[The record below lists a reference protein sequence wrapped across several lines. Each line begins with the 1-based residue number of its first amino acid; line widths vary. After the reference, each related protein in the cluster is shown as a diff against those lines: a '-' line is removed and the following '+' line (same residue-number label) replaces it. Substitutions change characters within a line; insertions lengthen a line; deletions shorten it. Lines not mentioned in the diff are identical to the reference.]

1 MLAALNDFYIEGVE
15 TSIPLYKT
23 ILNSDEYKNGDLS
36 TDFLKRYDMIDR
48 LTADLKKEKEEKS
61 EAALA
66 AAIIHSEY
74 FKSRVQNNTGNNAN
88 WKYKLDWWKMNYK
101 IQDIEKSFEGKIVEN
116 LGNNDYVIKI
126 NDNEH
131 KLKIITMNSKGIE
144 FILDQK
150 YHKAKYLEQSTNEMN
165 IVIDNVPIIINRN
178 THFDEVV
185 YKMTGGASGVDAQL
199 SLKSQIPG
207 KVVSISVSEGDF
219 VKKGDVVCTLES
231 MKMQVAIKS
240 HKDGVVKTIK
250 VKETGTVA
258 KGDVVAEIE

>member
-1 MLAALNDFYIEGVE
+1 
-15 TSIPLYKT
+15 
-23 ILNSDEYKNGDLS
+23 
-36 TDFLKRYDMIDR
+36 
-48 LTADLKKEKEEKS
+48 
-61 EAALA
+61 
-66 AAIIHSEY
+66 
-74 FKSRVQNNTGNNAN
+74 
-88 WKYKLDWWKMNYK
+88 MNYK
-101 IQDIEKSFEGKIVEN
+101 IQDIEKSFEGRIIEN

-165 IVIDNVPIIINRN
+165 IVIDNVPITINRN

-185 YKMTGGASGVDAQL
+185 YKITGGASGADAQL
-199 SLKSQIPG
+199 GLKSQIPG
-207 KVVSISVSEGDF
+207 KVVSISVSEGDS

-250 VKETGTVA
+250 VKETATVA